1 MFLKANNFFLKKT
14 QIFKLKHKT
23 KAKQKKVLKKSRTA
37 VEIKNNC
44 YCKGSTIS

>member
-1 MFLKANNFFLKKT
+1 MFLKANNFFKKKT

-23 KAKQKKVLKKSRTA
+23 KAKQKKVLKSRTT

-44 YCKGSTIS
+44 YCKGSTIP